1 VKIERTMTNA
11 ISAAEVFEMICT
23 EEYQKRK
30 CLDAGA
36 LSHAVSIV
44 RTGDAAVIKAKRK
57 LPTVGF
63 PKLLRRFVPS
73 GVTSTETISWGPA
86 EADGARTAD
95 LQVHF
100 HGAPASM
107 RGTVSI
113 VPDDEMLTRVIVE
126 AEFAAH
132 VPVLA
137 ARVEGFAAPV
147 ILGVIDSE
155 ERTAHAWVAARS

>member
-44 RTGDAAVIKAKRK
+44 RTGDVAVIKAKRK

-63 PKLLRRFVPS
+63 PKLLRKFVPS

-86 EADGARTAD
+86 DADGARTAD
-95 LQVHF
+95 LAVHF
-100 HGAPASM
+100 
-107 RGTVSI
+107 
-113 VPDDEMLTRVIVE
+113 PDDEMLTRVIVE

-132 VPVLA
+132 VPVIA
-137 ARVEGFAAPV
+137 ARVEGFAAPI

-155 ERTAHAWVAARS
+155 ERTAHAWVAARA